1 MRQSSATMTSGTFLL
16 LMMHLTATVARADGE
31 IVRQVSAV
39 CHVSSVSATYK
50 PLSSDYKLSGTCA
63 VHETSASGQTSVHP
77 GYVIDWAAT
86 ASHQPN
92 TKATFE
98 TMTLTLFEL
107 GKATLT
113 GTVNSTMQ
121 CGTDPWRVA
130 PNGPC
135 RLVTR
140 KTTPP
145 SFAGYVSMAYQKMLQ
160 DAPGL
165 PLSFTLNPAQRAA
178 IDKQHQVAMAA
189 HQHFDPSQTS
199 VSKPQGPGVSTFKPG
214 TPATSDAL
222 LSRQMPRI
230 LSPASG
236 TTVGVGQLLVKVQ
249 TPALGNQPVSEL
261 EFTWID
267 TPGGQPRFVNT
278 IPAMDT
284 AKLVQG
290 QYIDPKVTRLN
301 YGRWEVRVRMIGQ
314 GAAAGPWSAPA
325 SFNLVP
331 AQQSQSIPGSSSAK
345 SPFLKSP
352 SEALS
357 GGTTLIRPRGVEEKT
372 GGGE

>member
-1 MRQSSATMTSGTFLL
+1 
-16 LMMHLTATVARADGE
+16 
-31 IVRQVSAV
+31 
-39 CHVSSVSATYK
+39 
-50 PLSSDYKLSGTCA
+50 
-63 VHETSASGQTSVHP
+63 VHP
-77 GYVIDWAAT
+77 GYVIEWAAT

-107 GKATLT
+107 GQATLT

-135 RLVTR
+135 RLVVR

-145 SFAGYVSMAYQKMLQ
+145 SFAGYVSMAYQKLLF

-165 PLSFTLNPAQRAA
+165 PLSFGLIPAQRAA
-178 IDKQHQVAMAA
+178 LDKQYQVAMAA
-189 HQHFDPSQTS
+189 HQNFDPSQTS
-199 VSKPQGPGVSTFKPG
+199 VSKPQGPGVSPFTPG
-214 TPATSDAL
+214 GPTTSDAL

-236 TTVGVGQLLVKVQ
+236 AKVGVGQLLVKIQ
-249 TPALGNQPVSEL
+249 APPLGSQPVSEL
-261 EFTWID
+261 EFTWLD
-267 TPGGQPRFVNT
+267 SPTGQPRFVNT
-278 IPAMDT
+278 IPAIDT

-325 SFNLVP
+325 SFTLVA
-331 AQQSQSIPGSSSAK
+331 AQQNQSIQGSSAK
-345 SPFLKSP
+345 PPFLKSP

-357 GGTTLIRPRGVEEKT
+357 GGTTLIRPRGLEEGPR
-372 GGGE
+372 GGSNQPAGPQTKPDKQP